1 MPRGRE
7 VKRRR
12 RDAEHAGG
20 RDWVEEFEPRRS
32 GTHNRF
38 DSLLRDEDG
47 RRNRRERINEGE
59 KERGGVRKTET
70 KRE

>member
-1 MPRGRE
+1 MLIIEGPRADRE

-12 RDAEHAGG
+12 RG
-20 RDWVEEFEPRRS
+20 RDWVEEFEPRRLE
-32 GTHNRF
+32 THNRF

-59 KERGGVRKTET
+59 QDGERE
-70 KRE
+70 